1 MSREK
6 TPDHKPI
13 WGFYN
18 LQFVKSVKDIVQMYS
33 LLRYLLNRILNHSKI
48 PVYCS

>member
-18 LQFVKSVKDIVQMYS
+18 PQFGKSIRDIAQMYS
-33 LLRYLLNRILNHSKI
+33 LLRYMLNRILNRSKI
-48 PVYCS
+48 AVIL